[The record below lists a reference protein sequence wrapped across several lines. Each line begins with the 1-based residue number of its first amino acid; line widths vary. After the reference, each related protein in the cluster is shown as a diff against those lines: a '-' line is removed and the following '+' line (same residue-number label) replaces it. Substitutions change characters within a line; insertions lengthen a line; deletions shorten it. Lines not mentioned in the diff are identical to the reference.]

1 MKFQP
6 KMLFTLA
13 VLAMSGYAVITSS
26 AWPLTM
32 SLFPWIVGIPVFV
45 LGVWQLITEMKQ
57 AASSD
62 GPSKE
67 DTGDLQV
74 DLDMG
79 AKVVA
84 AKAGNFFGWLLGF
97 FAVTWIFGFFLSVPL
112 YTFFYLK
119 LEAKESWL
127 TTIVLTLCTFIF
139 FAGLFDQILHLSW
152 HTPLIEAPEEF
163 VRSIIPDVFYFED

>member
-1 MKFQP
+1 MRFRA
-6 KMLFTLA
+6 KMLFTIA
-13 VLAMSGYAVITSS
+13 VLIMAGYAVITSRS
-26 AWPLTM
+26 WPLTM
-32 SLFPWIVGIPVFV
+32 SLFPWVVGIPVLI
-45 LGVWQLITEMKQ
+45 LGVIQLISEMRQ
-57 AASSD
+57 AAGD
-62 GPSKE
+62 AGPRKE

-74 DLDMG
+74 DLDMDSS
-79 AKVVA
+79 VVA
-84 AKAGNFFGWLLGF
+84 AKAGTFFGWLLGF

-127 TTIVLTLCTFIF
+127 TTIVLTLCTFVF

-163 VRSIIPDVFYFED
+163 VRSIIPEVFYFE